1 MELTTIPLDTFGLI
15 CKSLGHG
22 FRNDVFDISK
32 IENDLISFDVN
43 KYEEIRKKY
52 LPQSP
57 DLMEKIKALAS
68 DSSEWAKSGFKTA
81 TTTKLEDRLAICKGC
96 EFWDQKGFGNTG
108 KCTKCGCSTQAKL
121 RMATAKCPIDKWGA
135 IEVVKTD

>member
-1 MELTTIPLDTFGLI
+1 MVNNQFITQKIS
-15 CKSLGHG
+15 SLSSSAVNWAGNG
-22 FRNDVFDISK
+22 FPV
-32 IENDLISFDVN
+32 V
-43 KYEEIRKKY
+43 
-52 LPQSP
+52 
-57 DLMEKIKALAS
+57 
-68 DSSEWAKSGFKTA
+68 
-81 TTTKLEDRLAICKGC
+81 TKEQLETRLATCKGC